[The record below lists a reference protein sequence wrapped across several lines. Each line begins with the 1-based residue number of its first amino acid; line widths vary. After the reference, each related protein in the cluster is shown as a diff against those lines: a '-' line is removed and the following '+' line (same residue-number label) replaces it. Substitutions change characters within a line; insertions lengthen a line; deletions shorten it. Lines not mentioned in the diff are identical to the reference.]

1 MEEFTALIA
10 WAAQALAAWSQANPI
25 LAEGVSFACRLLA
38 PMLTLLIL
46 VRTIRSLLTVPAQ
59 PEVWAVLGLP
69 NGVKV
74 PLTRWENIMGRSP
87 SADVVVNY
95 PSVSR
100 QHAAII
106 RRGDDAD
113 WTVYDLGS
121 KMGTSVNGQ
130 PVEGSAPVTV
140 GDTVELGGLKIDVL
154 RTPGHTPGSV
164 TLRVEDVLLTGDT
177 LFCGSCGRTDFP
189 GGSYA
194 DMQRSLKRLADLPGN
209 YRVYPGHEGS
219 TTLDYER
226 KYNPFMQRL

>member
-10 WAAQALAAWSQANPI
+10 WAAQALAAWRQANPI

-140 GDTVELGGLKIDVL
+140 GDTVELGGVPMVLIPVDDKELSEQVARRRRPGAHLPLATPHCADGAPGAVRVSAVYGGRGGGIPQHCSQFSGSAGDDVAVFSSHA
-154 RTPGHTPGSV
+154 RHRAG
-164 TLRVEDVLLTGDT
+164 RV
-177 LFCGSCGRTDFP
+177 
-189 GGSYA
+189 
-194 DMQRSLKRLADLPGN
+194 
-209 YRVYPGHEGS
+209 
-219 TTLDYER
+219 
-226 KYNPFMQRL
+226 

>member
-10 WAAQALAAWSQANPI
+10 WAAQALAAWRQANPI

-113 WTVYDLGS
+113 WTVYGHLRQR
-121 KMGTSVNGQ
+121 T
-130 PVEGSAPVTV
+130 A
-140 GDTVELGGLKIDVL
+140 GG
-154 RTPGHTPGSV
+154 RQRPGH
-164 TLRVEDVLLTGDT
+164 
-177 LFCGSCGRTDFP
+177 CGGHGGAGRRAHGAHP
-189 GGSYA
+189 RG
-194 DMQRSLKRLADLPGN
+194 
-209 YRVYPGHEGS
+209 
-219 TTLDYER
+219 
-226 KYNPFMQRL
+226 

>member
-10 WAAQALAAWSQANPI
+10 WAAQALAAWRQANPI

-121 KMGTSVNGQ
+121 KMVPPSTDSRWKAAPRSLWGTQWSWAACPMVLI
-130 PVEGSAPVTV
+130 PVDDKELSEQVARRRRQVPISPWLPLIALTALPGAVRVSAVYGGRGGGLPQHCSQFSGSA
-140 GDTVELGGLKIDVL
+140 GDDVAVFSSHA
-154 RTPGHTPGSV
+154 RHRAG
-164 TLRVEDVLLTGDT
+164 RV
-177 LFCGSCGRTDFP
+177 
-189 GGSYA
+189 
-194 DMQRSLKRLADLPGN
+194 
-209 YRVYPGHEGS
+209 
-219 TTLDYER
+219 
-226 KYNPFMQRL
+226 

>member
-10 WAAQALAAWSQANPI
+10 WAAQALAAWRQANPI

-100 QHAAII
+100 STRLLSAGETMRTGRYMTLALRWVPPSTDSRWKAA
-106 RRGDDAD
+106 
-113 WTVYDLGS
+113 
-121 KMGTSVNGQ
+121 
-130 PVEGSAPVTV
+130 P
-140 GDTVELGGLKIDVL
+140 
-154 RTPGHTPGSV
+154 
-164 TLRVEDVLLTGDT
+164 
-177 LFCGSCGRTDFP
+177 
-189 GGSYA
+189 
-194 DMQRSLKRLADLPGN
+194 RSLWGTQWSWAACPWCSS
-209 YRVYPGHEGS
+209 P
-219 TTLDYER
+219 
-226 KYNPFMQRL
+226 